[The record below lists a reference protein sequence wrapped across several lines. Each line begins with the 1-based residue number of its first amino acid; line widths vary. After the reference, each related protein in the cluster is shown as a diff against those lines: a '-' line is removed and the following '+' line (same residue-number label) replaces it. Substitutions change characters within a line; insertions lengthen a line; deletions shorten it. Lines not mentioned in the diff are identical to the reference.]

1 MEDLL
6 SNVVFKATVNL
17 IPPEKNLDCF
27 WMGIY
32 YSARRSLSPFIFPI
46 ATRLYFFSLLLF
58 IDFLFL
64 CAFSYWF
71 FPSLDDMLTFC
82 EFLSVFQDSGR
93 VYFIYLTMICLLHW
107 FPTCLL
113 FFSSEQGTWFVCYLK
128 CPCGQTWVLTC
139 DTSCLQHSKVPIM
152 VSGSGRGKES

>member
-1 MEDLL
+1 MLSSRQLL
-6 SNVVFKATVNL
+6 TSFHLKK
-17 IPPEKNLDCF
+17 ILDCF
-27 WMGIY
+27 RMGIY
-32 YSARRSLSPFIFPI
+32 YSARRSLSPVPI
-46 ATRLYFFSLLLF
+46 YVSHCHSPLFFFLIAIYRFSFSLCFLLL
-58 IDFLFL
+58 I
-64 CAFSYWF
+64 
-71 FPSLDDMLTFC
+71 FPSLDDMLTCC